1 MQKKAFDKIQHPFI
15 IKILTKLDR
24 GNIAQQIKAIYDK
37 LTANMV
43 PNAKSLSAKI
53 LKKTRMPTLT
63 TSIQH
68 SIGTPS
74 HSNQTRK
81 RNKRYP
87 NWKGRG
93 KIVIIFRWHD
103 TIYTKLLR
111 LHTKTTQTDK
121 WIYQGSGMQD

>member
-93 KIVIIFRWHD
+93 KIVIIFR
-103 TIYTKLLR
+103 
-111 LHTKTTQTDK
+111 
-121 WIYQGSGMQD
+121 